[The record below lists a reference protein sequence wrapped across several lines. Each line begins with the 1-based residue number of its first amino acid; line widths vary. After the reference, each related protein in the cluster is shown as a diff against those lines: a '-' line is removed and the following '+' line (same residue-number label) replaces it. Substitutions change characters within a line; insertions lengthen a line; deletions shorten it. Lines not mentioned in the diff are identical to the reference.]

1 MARQFAVEDGN
12 LQTRSIVS
20 SRTINYK
27 DVDLTFAKKS
37 NNDVFKKEDAA
48 AVKQAVK
55 NILLTNPGEKP
66 FRPFYGAGLNR
77 FLFELSEGF
86 DELEIQDAVV
96 EAISRDEPRAQVLGV
111 KSTLDPD
118 NNSIK
123 VRVAFRV
130 LSTSTVE
137 EISVDLTRLR

>member
-12 LQTRSIVS
+12 LQTRSIIS

-27 DVDLTFAKKS
+27 DIDLTLAKKT
-37 NNDVFKKEDAA
+37 NNDIFKKEDAA

-55 NILLTNPGEKP
+55 NILMTNPGEKP

-86 DELEIQDAVV
+86 DELEIQDAVF
-96 EAISRDEPRAQVLGV
+96 EAIQRDEPRARVLGV
-111 KSTLDPD
+111 KATLDPD
-118 NNSIK
+118 NNSVR

-130 LSTSTVE
+130 INTSTVE
-137 EISVDLTRLR
+137 EISIDLTRLR

>member
-27 DVDLTFAKKS
+27 DVDLTFVKKS
-37 NNDVFKKEDAA
+37 NNDVFKKVDAA

-86 DELEIQDAVV
+86 DDLEIQDAVV
-96 EAISRDEPRAQVLGV
+96 EAISRDEPRAALLGV
-111 KSTLDPD
+111 KATMDPD
-118 NNSIK
+118 NNSIR

>member
-77 FLFELSEGF
+77 FLFELSEGL

-130 LSTSTVE
+130 LSTSTIE

>member
-77 FLFELSEGF
+77 FLFELSEGL

>member
-1 MARQFAVEDGN
+1 MARQFSVEDGN
-12 LQTRSIVS
+12 LDTRSIVT
-20 SRTINYK
+20 SRTRTYK
-27 DVDLTFAKKS
+27 DVDLTFAKKP
-37 NNDVFKKEDAA
+37 NNDVYKKEDAA

-55 NILLTNPGEKP
+55 NILMTNPGEKP

-86 DELEIQDAVV
+86 NELSIQDAVV

-111 KSTLDPD
+111 KATLQPD
-118 NNSIK
+118 QNSIT

-130 LSTSTVE
+130 LSTSTIE
-137 EISVDLTRLR
+137 EISIDLTRLR

>member
-12 LQTRSIVS
+12 LQTRSIIS

-27 DVDLTFAKKS
+27 DIDLTLAKKA
-37 NNDVFKKEDAA
+37 NNDIFKKEDAA

-55 NILLTNPGEKP
+55 NILMTNPGEKP

-96 EAISRDEPRAQVLGV
+96 EAISRDEPRAAVLGV
-111 KSTLDPD
+111 KATLDPD
-118 NNSIK
+118 NNSIR

-130 LSTSTVE
+130 LNTSTVE

>member
-12 LQTRSIVS
+12 LQTRSIIT
-20 SRTINYK
+20 SRTVNYK
-27 DVDLTFAKKS
+27 DIDLTLAKKS
-37 NNDVFKKEDAA
+37 NMDIFKKEDAA

-55 NILLTNPGEKP
+55 NILMTNPGEKP

-77 FLFELSEGF
+77 FLFDLSAGY
-86 DELEIQDAVV
+86 DELEIQDEIV

-111 KSTLDPD
+111 KVTIDAD
-118 NNSIK
+118 NNSIR

-130 LSTSTVE
+130 LNTSTVE
-137 EISVDLTRLR
+137 EISIDLTRLR

>member
-37 NNDVFKKEDAA
+37 NNDVFKKEDAT

-55 NILLTNPGEKP
+55 IILLTNPGEKP

-77 FLFELSEGF
+77 FLFELSEGL

-130 LSTSTVE
+130 LSTSTIE

>member
-12 LQTRSIVS
+12 LDRRSIVS
-20 SRTINYK
+20 SRTRSYK
-27 DVDLTFAKKS
+27 DVDLTFAKKP
-37 NNDVFKKEDAA
+37 NNDVYKKEDAA
-48 AVKQAVK
+48 AVKQSVK

-66 FRPFYGAGLNR
+66 FRPFFGAGLNR
-77 FLFELSEGF
+77 FLFELSEEF
-86 DELEIQDAVV
+86 DELEIQDAVA
-96 EAISRDEPRAQVLGV
+96 EAISRDEPRAALLGV
-111 KSTLDPD
+111 KATMDPD
-118 NNSIK
+118 NNSIR

>member
-12 LQTRSIVS
+12 LQTRSIIS
-20 SRTINYK
+20 SRTVNYK
-27 DVDLTFAKKS
+27 DIDLTLAKKA

-55 NILLTNPGEKP
+55 NILMSNPGEKP

-86 DELEIQDAVV
+86 DELEIQDAVF
-96 EAISRDEPRAQVLGV
+96 EAIQRDEPRARVLGV
-111 KSTLDPD
+111 KATLDPD
-118 NNSIK
+118 NNS
-123 VRVAFRV
+123 VRVRVVFRV
-130 LSTSTVE
+130 INTSTVE
-137 EISVDLTRLR
+137 EISIDLTRLR

>member
-1 MARQFAVEDGN
+1 MARQFSVEDGN
-12 LQTRSIVS
+12 LDTRSIVT
-20 SRTINYK
+20 SRTRTYK
-27 DVDLTFAKKS
+27 DVDLTFAKKP
-37 NNDVFKKEDAA
+37 NNDVYKKEDAA

-55 NILLTNPGEKP
+55 NILMTNPGEKP

-86 DELEIQDAVV
+86 DELSIQDAVV

-111 KSTLDPD
+111 KATLQPD
-118 NNSIK
+118 ENSVT

-130 LSTSTVE
+130 LSTSTIE
-137 EISVDLTRLR
+137 EISIDLTRLR

>member
-1 MARQFAVEDGN
+1 MARQFSVEDGN
-12 LQTRSIVS
+12 LDTRSIVT
-20 SRTINYK
+20 SRTRTYK
-27 DVDLTFAKKS
+27 DVDLTFAKKP
-37 NNDVFKKEDAA
+37 NNDVYKKEDAA

-55 NILLTNPGEKP
+55 NILMTNPGEKP

-86 DELEIQDAVV
+86 DELSIQDAVV

-111 KSTLDPD
+111 KATLRPD
-118 NNSIK
+118 QNSIT

-130 LSTSTVE
+130 LSTSTIE
-137 EISVDLTRLR
+137 EISIDLTRLR